1 MLKILKCVAITFVV
15 VYIFAAIV
23 TLKASG
29 ELNSSGEQD
38 FAVVTHSLTVQERLE
53 TIETI
58 DVTAYKEADTTD
70 EESVDEEV
78 GDILAEAE
86 DAETESEEVSD
97 EKES

>member
-1 MLKILKCVAITFVV
+1 MKGRLQVLCVPKLLKFLTIPVFVV
-15 VYIFAAIV
+15 CSVC
-23 TLKASG
+23 
-29 ELNSSGEQD
+29 SSGEQEL
-38 FAVVTHSLTVQERLE
+38 AVVTHSLTVQERLE